1 MSASGPSTL
10 NSFNKGISNVGSS
23 LSGLLGLSSSA
34 ASGPSTPK
42 VGGKY
47 NSMGGSNAKLMGGSN
62 AKLMGGSNAKLMGG
76 DETSM
81 DEDEAAMGGNYKL
94 MGGELKRGVGSRYL
108 VSGAKAGGS
117 RRLRN
122 MRGRFLSKR
131 KAERITLKKRSEKA
145 ATVGTKAQVFHG
157 TAKHTSGGL
166 KRSDLMKTKKGRI
179 VSKRKHAAG
188 KTAIRRLRAAGY
200 KAKKGTFKLFGR
212 N

>member
-10 NSFNKGISNVGSS
+10 NSMKKGLSNVGSS
-23 LSGLLGLSSSA
+23 LSGLLGLS
-34 ASGPSTPK
+34 ASGPSAPT
-42 VGGKY
+42 VGG
-47 NSMGGSNAKLMGGSN
+47 NNAKLMGGSN
-62 AKLMGGSNAKLMGG
+62 A
-76 DETSM
+76 
-81 DEDEAAMGGNYKL
+81 KL

-108 VSGAKAGGS
+108 VSGPKAGGS

-131 KAERITLKKRSEKA
+131 KAVRMTLKKRSEKA
-145 ATVGTKAQVFHG
+145 VTVGTKAQVFHG

-166 KRSDLMKTKKGRI
+166 KRADLMKTKKGRI

-212 N
+212 K

>member
-1 MSASGPSTL
+1 MSASGPSTM
-10 NSFNKGISNVGSS
+10 NSMKKGLSNVGSS
-23 LSGLLGLSSSA
+23 LSGLLGLS
-34 ASGPSTPK
+34 ASGPSAPT
-42 VGGKY
+42 V
-47 NSMGGSNAKLMGGSN
+47 GGSNAKLMGGSN

-76 DETSM
+76 
-81 DEDEAAMGGNYKL
+81 NYKL
-94 MGGELKRGVGSRYL
+94 MGGLSRGVGSRYL
-108 VSGAKAGGS
+108 VSGPKAGGS

-131 KAERITLKKRSEKA
+131 KAVRMTLKKRSEKA
-145 ATVGTKAQVFHG
+145 VTVGTKAQVFHG

-166 KRSDLMKTKKGRI
+166 KRADLMKTKKGRI

-212 N
+212 K